1 MRRGQSGYAL
11 LVVLLLLAL
20 VLVALSTAVPR
31 FLTQGQRDKEEE
43 LIFRGQQ
50 YRRAVGL
57 FYKKYGRYPRS
68 MDDLLRFNDRS
79 FLRRAFADPMTPEG
93 KWRTIRVGPG
103 GEFIGSVNRPRLMG
117 SSPVSPPPSPGRF
130 TEAPGTY
137 PLAGVASRS
146 PAPSIRVYQGRSYY
160 YQWEFIYDPTE
171 DARRLSPAPPGN
183 APPEKPS
190 EPGPRR

>member
-31 FLTQGQRDKEEE
+31 FLTQGQREKEEE
-43 LIFRGQQ
+43 LVFRGQQ

-79 FLRRAFADPMTPEG
+79 FLRRAFPDPMTPEG
-93 KWRTIRVGPG
+93 KWRLIRVGPG
-103 GEFIGSVNRPRLMG
+103 GEFIGSVNRPPLMG
-117 SSPVSPPPSPGRF
+117 SSAAAPPPSPGGF
-130 TEAPGTY
+130 TEGPSTY

-146 PAPSIRVYQGRSYY
+146 LAPSVRVYQGRSYY

-171 DARRLSPAPPGN
+171 EARRLSPAPRGS
-183 APPEKPS
+183 APAEKPS
-190 EPGPRR
+190 EPGPPR

>member
-43 LIFRGQQ
+43 LIFRGRQ

-68 MDDLLRFNDRS
+68 TDDLLRFNDRS
-79 FLRRAFADPMTPEG
+79 FLRRAFPDPMTPEG

-117 SSPVSPPPSPGRF
+117 SSPATPPPSPGRF
-130 TEAPGTY
+130 TEGPSTY

-146 PAPSIRVYQGRSYY
+146 LVPSIRVYQGHSYY
-160 YQWEFIYDPTE
+160 YQWEFIYNPTE
-171 DARRLSPAPPGN
+171 DARGLSPARPGN

-190 EPGPRR
+190 EPVPPR